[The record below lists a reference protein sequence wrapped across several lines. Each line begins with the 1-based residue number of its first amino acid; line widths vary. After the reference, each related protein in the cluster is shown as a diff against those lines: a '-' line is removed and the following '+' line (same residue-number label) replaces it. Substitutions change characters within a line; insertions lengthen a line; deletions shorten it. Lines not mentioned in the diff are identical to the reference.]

1 VDEQVN
7 RTKFSRES
15 HPDRLHLRVP
25 ATSANLGPC
34 FDAAALALALYL
46 EVSATSAQKFSIEAF
61 GRDPEICGKIDGNLL
76 IDTYCSILKSEC
88 REVPPLALTVQNG
101 IPLGMGCGSSAA
113 VRIAAVAL
121 AAHFG
126 QLDWNDDRI
135 LAVACELEGHP
146 DNAAACWLGGY
157 VAATCE
163 GKVVHAASLAPP
175 AGWSALLALPHKPL
189 ATSSARAVLPE
200 NYSREDVVANL
211 QRATLLSIAFAQGRG
226 ELLRAAM
233 QDRIHQP
240 YREEICPL
248 LPLILPLAGQ
258 KGILGVALSGAG
270 PAVLLLIEQDALES
284 AKELVREATTGID
297 GLELLPC
304 NLEGSGVLFL

>member
-1 VDEQVN
+1 VN
-7 RTKFSRES
+7 RMKFSPAW
-15 HPDRLHLRVP
+15 HPDRLHLRLP

-34 FDAAALALALYL
+34 FDAAALAIALYL
-46 EVSATSAQKFSIEAF
+46 EVRATPAQEFSIEAS
-61 GRDPEICGKIDGNLL
+61 GRDPEICGKIEGNLL
-76 IDTYCSILKSEC
+76 IDTYSRILKSEG
-88 REVPPLALTVQNG
+88 REVRPLALAVANG

-113 VRIAAVAL
+113 VRIAAIAL

-126 QLDWNDDRI
+126 QLEWNDDRI

-163 GKVVHAASLAPP
+163 GKEVCAASLAPP
-175 AGWSALLALPHKPL
+175 ASWSALLVIPHKPL

-200 NYSREDVVANL
+200 RYSREDVVANL
-211 QRATLLSIAFAQGRG
+211 QRATLLSIAFSQGRG
-226 ELLRAAM
+226 ELLRTAM

-240 YREEICPL
+240 YREQICPL
-248 LPLILPLAGQ
+248 LPLILPLAGK

-270 PAVLLLIEQDALES
+270 PAVLLLIEQDSRES
-284 AKELVREATTGID
+284 TRELVRNVTVGIE

-304 NLEGSGVLFL
+304 NLEAGGVVFL

>member
-1 VDEQVN
+1 M
-7 RTKFSRES
+7 KSSPAS
-15 HPDRLHLRVP
+15 HPDRLHLRLP

-34 FDAAALALALYL
+34 FDAAALAIALFL
-46 EVSATSAQKFSIEAF
+46 DVRAVRAQEFSIEAR
-61 GRDPEICGKIDGNLL
+61 GRNPEICGELDGNLL
-76 IDTYCSILKSEC
+76 IETYTSILKSEG
-88 REVPPLALTVQNG
+88 REVPPLALTVENG

-121 AAHFG
+121 ASHFG
-126 QLDWNDDRI
+126 QLEWNDDRI

-157 VAATCE
+157 VAATCQ
-163 GKVVHAASLAPP
+163 GKEVHAASLAPP
-175 AGWSALLALPHKPL
+175 PAWSALLVVPHKPL
-189 ATSSARAVLPE
+189 ATRSARAVLPE

-211 QRATLLSIAFAQGRG
+211 QRATLLSIAFARGQG

-240 YREEICPL
+240 YRQEICPL

-258 KGILGVALSGAG
+258 KGILGAALSGAG
-270 PAVLLLIEQDALES
+270 PAVLLLIEQDALQS
-284 AKELVREATTGID
+284 AKELVREATVGIE

-304 NLEGSGVLFL
+304 NLEGNGVIFL

>member
-1 VDEQVN
+1 M
-7 RTKFSRES
+7 KFSPAA
-15 HPDRLHLRVP
+15 HPDRLHLRLP

-34 FDAAALALALYL
+34 FDAAALAIALYL
-46 EVSATSAQKFSIEAF
+46 EVRATRAQEFSIQAS
-61 GRDPEICGKIDGNLL
+61 GRDPEICGKIEGNLL
-76 IDTYCSILKSEC
+76 VDTYSRILKSAG
-88 REVPPLALTVQNG
+88 REVRPLALTVTNG

-113 VRIAAVAL
+113 VRIAAIAL

-126 QLDWNDDRI
+126 QLEWNDDRI

-163 GKVVHAASLAPP
+163 GTEVYAASLAPP
-175 AGWSALLALPHKPL
+175 ASWSALLVIPHKPL

-200 NYSREDVVANL
+200 KYSRGDVVANL
-211 QRATLLSIAFAQGRG
+211 QRATLLSIAFSQGRG
-226 ELLRAAM
+226 ELLRTAM

-248 LPLILPLAGQ
+248 LPLILPLSGQ
-258 KGILGVALSGAG
+258 RGILGVALSGAG
-270 PAVLLLIEQDALES
+270 PAVLLMIEQDSLES
-284 AKELVREATTGID
+284 SRELVRSVTVGIE
-297 GLELLPC
+297 GLEILPC
-304 NLEGSGVLFL
+304 KLEARGVVFL